1 MIDSHGKVRRAAG
14 ELVRLLGVVA
24 ECPTCNAVATC
35 HAETLAASVT
45 RLRMLLL
52 PAWGECRNCG
62 ALANPMTEKEVM
74 SPCAAGDGL
83 HSWELK
89 ISSPTEL
96 RRAAASLL
104 WYLREVQSCCVCAAE
119 EGCHKAAV
127 DKAAESLQAELQPKK
142 GGRR

>member
-1 MIDSHGKVRRAAG
+1 VIDSHGKVRRTAV

-45 RLRMLLL
+45 RLRDAL
-52 PAWGECRNCG
+52 PG
-62 ALANPMTEKEVM
+62 
-74 SPCAAGDGL
+74 
-83 HSWELK
+83 
-89 ISSPTEL
+89 SPTEL

-104 WYLREVQSCCVCAAE
+104 WYLREVTACCVCAAE

-127 DKAAESLQAELQPKK
+127 DKAAEALRVELQPPRR
-142 GGRR
+142 GGVR